1 MGRSLR
7 GRLLLTA
14 TAVLFVFLGLTG
26 LVLDQA
32 FRRSAETGEEEKLLL
47 QIYALLAVAE
57 ESKDGIFLPE
67 QLQEPRFN
75 QLGTGLFGFVHSS
88 NGSELWRSPSAL
100 DMEFRRLNRPTVT
113 DDLETGQQR
122 FGRVDDTDGNEL
134 FFLSYRVS
142 WEGPDQKT
150 TAYIFTTVETMQ
162 PFTGEIQAYRNNLWG
177 WLGGVVVAL
186 VFVQGLV
193 MRWGLSPLKQLAD
206 DLKSIEDGHSDYLV
220 GQYPSEIEGVTRNLN
235 VLISSER
242 QQLEQYRT
250 TLADLAHSLKTPLA
264 VLKGAASSLE
274 QLHSSDNSS
283 LPQIADEKNRKL
295 EEIKG
300 TVDEQI
306 GRMDEIVVYQLQRAV
321 SSSTNLLRKSV
332 DVSPLVN
339 KLIDAMKKVYADKEI
354 AFEISMAECS
364 FFGDERDLM
373 EMLGNLVDNA
383 CKYGQSRVRV
393 TVGTQGDL
401 VEISTD
407 SMEQTKKG
415 QLVIAVEDDGDG
427 IPARDRQQVLQR
439 GTRADVRESG
449 QGIGLA
455 VVAEIVKRYQGKVEI
470 GDSLLGGALVSLWL
484 N

>member
-1 MGRSLR
+1 
-7 GRLLLTA
+7 
-14 TAVLFVFLGLTG
+14 
-26 LVLDQA
+26 
-32 FRRSAETGEEEKLLL
+32 
-47 QIYALLAVAE
+47 
-57 ESKDGIFLPE
+57 
-67 QLQEPRFN
+67 
-75 QLGTGLFGFVHSS
+75 
-88 NGSELWRSPSAL
+88 
-100 DMEFRRLNRPTVT
+100 
-113 DDLETGQQR
+113 
-122 FGRVDDTDGNEL
+122 
-134 FFLSYRVS
+134 
-142 WEGPDQKT
+142 
-150 TAYIFTTVETMQ
+150 
-162 PFTGEIQAYRNNLWG
+162 
-177 WLGGVVVAL
+177 
-186 VFVQGLV
+186 
-193 MRWGLSPLKQLAD
+193 
-206 DLKSIEDGHSDYLV
+206 
-220 GQYPSEIEGVTRNLN
+220 
-235 VLISSER
+235 
-242 QQLEQYRT
+242 
-250 TLADLAHSLKTPLA
+250 
-264 VLKGAASSLE
+264 
-274 QLHSSDNSS
+274 
-283 LPQIADEKNRKL
+283 
-295 EEIKG
+295 
-300 TVDEQI
+300 
-306 GRMDEIVVYQLQRAV
+306 MDEIVVYQLQRAV

-332 DVSPLVN
+332 DVSPLVD